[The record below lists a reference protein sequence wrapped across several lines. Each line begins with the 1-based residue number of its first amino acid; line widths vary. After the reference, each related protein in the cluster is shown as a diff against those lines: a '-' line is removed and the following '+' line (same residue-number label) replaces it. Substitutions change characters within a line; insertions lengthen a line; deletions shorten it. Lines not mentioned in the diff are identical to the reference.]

1 MGPNIAKNIVRPNK
15 NVSIFDTMKNS
26 TVNSMFLQ
34 NKTADELMKT
44 VMSCKNTFSKDYKDI
59 NMYVV

>member
-44 VMSCKNTFSKDYKDI
+44 VMSCKNTFLKDYKDI